1 MAEFGTVSIGFA
13 IKVSAITEVRIFPIR
28 QPFVNRFDEHG
39 DMFTLD
45 RLPLESNLDF
55 KKRIIDMSL
64 HPGGPTYDG
73 LVNNLSREL
82 NAPRRPAMTV
92 DLKTG
97 SDGLPLVRNPHMEV
111 LVDRISL
118 RYNWTDHTSYDIDKD
133 ILFYDLGSEGYF
145 LGNLINEINSSQYFI
160 ATIDPEMRA
169 NTLSTTL
176 VRGTTYGKITDNTI
190 KADQFTIL
198 NRKNILEGSI
208 WFSDKTVFK
217 TEVSTEPAAPGEFY
231 VNYRQGWVKSYTASD
246 GRGTCGYDY
255 ATFPCIVDASLI
267 CIYTLQD
274 EEYVKKLFVQETLQS
289 GEETNALPNTEG
301 AEVIHQ
307 LFKECK
313 VFWGE

>member
-13 IKVSAITEVRIFPIR
+13 IKVSAITEVRLSPTR

-39 DMFTLD
+39 DAFTLD
-45 RLPLESNLDF
+45 RLPLETNLDF
-55 KKRIIDMSL
+55 KKRIVDMSL

-73 LVNNLSREL
+73 LINNLSREL

-92 DLKTG
+92 SLKTG
-97 SDGLPLVRNPHMEV
+97 SDGRPLVTNPYMEI

-118 RYNWTDHTSYDIDKD
+118 RYNWRDHEDYEIDKD

-145 LGNLINEINSSQYFI
+145 LRDLVASINTSQYFMAI
-160 ATIDPEMRA
+160 ADPDIRP

-176 VRGTTYGKITDNTI
+176 IRGTTYGKITENSI

-198 NRKNILEGSI
+198 NRKNILGGSI

-217 TEVSTEPAAPGEFY
+217 TEVSSEPAAPGEYY
-231 VNYRQGWVKSYTASD
+231 VDYLNGWIKSFTPSD
-246 GRGTCGYDY
+246 GRGICGYDY
-255 ATFPCIVDASLI
+255 ATFPCIVEASLV
-267 CIYTLQD
+267 CIYSLQD
-274 EEYVKKLFVQETLQS
+274 EEYVKKLFVQEELQS

-307 LFKECK
+307 LFKECN